1 VSTTA
6 PDEVGRDAGMAVAGK
21 HELDKWNWGA
31 FLWGGIWAIG
41 HRLWAKGII
50 GLLLT
55 LIPLVGI
62 VVGIV
67 FALKGNRWIWERG
80 GYDSHE
86 ELRAKERKWAWAYL
100 WFVLAVFAIGFV
112 VGLAG

>member
-1 VSTTA
+1 MSTTA
-6 PDEVGRDAGMAVAGK
+6 PDEVGRDPMVASGGK

-31 FLWGGIWAIG
+31 FLWGGVWGIG
-41 HRLWAKGII
+41 HRLWVKGIV
-50 GLLLT
+50 GLVLT

-67 FALKGNRWIWERG
+67 FALRGNRWIWERG
-80 GYDSHE
+80 GYDSYE

-100 WFVLAVFAIGFV
+100 WFALVAVVIGLVYGFAG
-112 VGLAG
+112 